1 MAGCVSYTDRDY
13 RDYLAAKNDN
23 IREEIAAD
31 NRPSELS
38 PKLKEEALRIG
49 RELDKEYSDK
59 AVSADFAKRNA
70 DLRVMVDTLRKQD
83 TELKDFIAQS
93 KEESKKQD
101 VEIAA
106 CRVITEAL
114 LAHDSDGFYARVP
127 QLGRAEGFVISE
139 RDRLLQIIR
148 QLTDL
153 LAKR

>member
-31 NRPSELS
+31 
-38 PKLKEEALRIG
+38 
-49 RELDKEYSDK
+49 
-59 AVSADFAKRNA
+59 FTQRNA
-70 DLRVMVDTLRKQD
+70 DLKDYVQPSTPRIPLTSLLQQVNKDPKVQD
-83 TELKDFIAQS
+83 AERELYRETFRS
-93 KEESKKQD
+93 
-101 VEIAA
+101 IAA
-106 CRVITEAL
+106 
-114 LAHDSDGFYARVP
+114 AHDSDGFYARVP